1 LNTFG
6 EKAYRNTSR
15 SIVMQFNADQLKK
28 TVPKLAKLLQMS
40 QTIHLLGSLVE
51 FYVGMD
57 SGEERKIVAPVG
69 NRNPDF

>member
-1 LNTFG
+1 
-6 EKAYRNTSR
+6 
-15 SIVMQFNADQLKK
+15 MQFNADQLKK